1 MAPVPRSPIKL
12 AILDDYQGIAPA
24 HFERLKPTFEI
35 TTFPDTLL
43 PYNHASTPEDVKN
56 QLVERLKP
64 FTVISSMRERT
75 PFPASLLEKLPNLKL
90 LLNSGNRNKGIDM
103 DAAKRL
109 GIRVTGAMGK
119 TSKKGPD
126 STTQHAVALILGI
139 AKNLASDDK
148 IVKEGGWQ
156 TTFSTGLGGKT
167 FATMGLGRLGTNVA
181 KIMHLAFGMKIIA
194 WSSSLTQETA
204 DQQAKNCGLPTE
216 DEDGEKVFKVV
227 SKEELFQ
234 SADILSVH
242 LVLSERSVGIVG
254 QKELDLMK
262 KSALLV
268 NTSRGPL
275 IQEDALLETL
285 QKGKI
290 RGAALDVF
298 DLEPLPKDSA
308 WRSTKWGE
316 DGRSQVLLSPHM
328 GYVEEEIMNEWYE
341 EQADNAERWH
351 QGKELQVVMA

>member
-1 MAPVPRSPIKL
+1 
-12 AILDDYQGIAPA
+12 
-24 HFERLKPTFEI
+24 
-35 TTFPDTLL
+35 
-43 PYNHASTPEDVKN
+43 
-56 QLVERLKP
+56 
-64 FTVISSMRERT
+64 
-75 PFPASLLEKLPNLKL
+75 
-90 LLNSGNRNKGIDM
+90 
-103 DAAKRL
+103 
-109 GIRVTGAMGK
+109 MGK

-148 IVKEGGWQ
+148 VVKEGGWQ
-156 TTFSTGLGGKT
+156 TTLSTGLGGKT

-181 KIMHLAFGMKIIA
+181 KIMYLAFGMKIIA

-204 DQQAKNCGLPTE
+204 DQQARDCGLPTE
-216 DEDGEKVFKVV
+216 DEDGEKVFRAV

-262 KSALLV
+262 KSALL
-268 NTSRGPL
+268 
-275 IQEDALLETL
+275 L

-341 EQADNAERWH
+341 EQVDNAERWH
-351 QGKELQVVMA
+351 QGKELNVVLA